1 MEPGRIRDLVD
12 VRAHPTVVRLD
23 HLDTGESEWLTD
35 SYCITTD
42 VDKYLS
48 SLRAALAK
56 PSGCGIFL
64 IGSYGAGK
72 SHFLAYVAK
81 QARAGL
87 IGDGSFKVVPVSL
100 LNYAAEA
107 RLEDIV
113 SRSLGLNPGQED
125 RRLSWSV
132 LTSGPGVILLL
143 DEVSEFLR
151 SKPTPQQFNED
162 VRFLQYMGEWAQG
175 HRFWVIAAM
184 QEQIEHAGDLE
195 HALYRKIKDR
205 YPLRFLLSPAHVR
218 DLVSKAILIKQTGY
232 AEAVEQLCSR
242 LNKAYPDSNLDLSAM
257 ASIYPVHPATLDLLE
272 EVRDRFSQARGV
284 VDFITTQLGGHPAR
298 GTQPFL
304 DSPWGSFL
312 SPDRIVDHFMDL
324 FEIQPEFLPLA
335 QRVLPHYRKNM
346 EVLFDAGPARDLAW
360 RVLKLL
366 IVTYLSPVRKGVTPT
381 EAAHWLL
388 FTAVRVD
395 PAKNIRI
402 IDRTMKKMHAESGF
416 VQEKDGRY
424 SLHVEGDGGGA
435 LEKMLARELA
445 ELQGRGDAVFE
456 LLAPTTA
463 ADVFDPFQLPRNDW
477 QMRSMRWHFHERTY
491 WVYLGDGLPTP
502 KEDPAL
508 CIRLPWG
515 ESEPAAGV
523 YTLQPSRL
531 QLGEETLELA
541 ALMRLRERPTNPDLL
556 QRLDRRIAERVALF
570 RAQVRS
576 AYLEATLTGPT
587 GKAESPLRIDTSSSV
602 QVWLEHHAQWILR
615 RTYPSFERFA
625 PSHGPLPKEAYRRFM
640 RFAADHDI
648 GVPDADEYVKLIRE
662 AYLVPMGLLQRK
674 GRDYAL
680 PARLDRNELV
690 SLLMPLVEHHPAPAV
705 VYTHL
710 ASPVYGLV
718 PDQIHLLLIFLLLH
732 GELDIVK
739 EKKSYRELFE
749 TLPTPIQ
756 YQKIVPGRALTA
768 DQLRDLQHLC
778 DALGIRAP
786 KQWTVAAQRFAV
798 QQLRDAV
805 RAYAVSIQA
814 AMLKLQQH
822 GVSEELSG
830 KLHKMLSL
838 LVSIEKGEHEL
849 QGFEHFLYEIGS
861 PARFLSLHAE
871 LSPLP
876 DRLDR
881 LLADLTRCK
890 HLFTHPAWARAQSSP
905 GAQRVAQIGSPPLID
920 DLDSAERWL
929 LDAKGAYDAYKA
941 DYTAAHS
948 AYWERPHEIMGW
960 KPPRVAASRH
970 AGLETELRDWNER
983 RERAA
988 RMICRGL
995 VNLDFQPVCTC
1006 GFDGESTPLEEELQR
1021 LERGRE
1027 KIETSLR
1034 MLFQD
1039 ETIKSRM
1046 KEWQAQGF
1054 ELTTGTL
1061 AYLDGSAAV
1070 PDIENLE
1077 LFDQHL
1083 SGLQLTAQIDLDS
1096 LFEEL
1101 RGRNWTRQ
1109 DLVAEIDRLLAR
1121 HEPARLR
1128 LRPRERESG
1137 IVLWCVEQSLRHGV
1151 PLPGGLNAGEM
1162 EELRKSIRPE
1172 WVGAEALE
1180 RLEALALG
1188 EAAEDRIAQWL
1199 IDGTLGVP
1207 ADGRDSG
1214 RAGGRATGRA
1224 SGLVEAALEMTSP
1237 TRPGTAAGLATLAET
1252 LYGQHHRMMRIAEPR
1267 WLDRLD
1273 ALANSVLAE
1282 APESLPALL
1291 NDRQQTQWLILD
1303 CLGLPLLSA
1312 LRAEL
1317 PALLPSWRVDA
1328 ESTALV
1334 STETTTA
1341 AFFRDLVGAGHNH
1354 PLTKIDVVD
1363 RLLHERFLRFEDLR
1377 RVAAAELRIACR
1389 SLARTLDP
1397 SAPITLFADH
1407 GFRIARDGRSYSHG
1421 GSSMIERLVPVISLV
1436 PLT

>member
-1 MEPGRIRDLVD
+1 MEPRRIRDLVD

-23 HLDTGESEWLTD
+23 HLDGGESEWITE

-48 SLRAALAK
+48 SLRAAIAK

-81 QARAGL
+81 QARVGL
-87 IGDGSFKVVPVSL
+87 IGDGSLKVVAVSL
-100 LNYAAEA
+100 LNYAADA

-113 SRSLGLNPGQED
+113 CGALGLRPGQED
-125 RRLSWSV
+125 RRLSWSA
-132 LTSGPGVILLL
+132 LTSGPRVILLL

-151 SKPTPQQFNED
+151 SKPTPQLFNED
-162 VRFLQYMGEWAQG
+162 VRFLQYIGEWAQG

-218 DLVSKAILIKQTGY
+218 DLVSKAILIKQPGY

-242 LNKAYPDSNLDLSAM
+242 LKKAYPDSNLDLPAM
-257 ASIYPVHPATLDLLE
+257 ASIYPVHPVTLDLLE

-284 VDFITTQLGGHPAR
+284 VDFITTQLAGQATR
-298 GTQPFL
+298 GIQPFL
-304 DSPWGSFL
+304 DGPWGSFL

-346 EVLFDAGPARDLAW
+346 DAMFETEPARELAW

-366 IVTYLSPVRKGVTPT
+366 IVTYLSPVRKGVSPT

-388 FTAVRVD
+388 FTTARVD

-402 IDRTMKKMHAESGF
+402 IDRTMKNMHAESDF
-416 VQEKDGRY
+416 VQEKNGRY
-424 SLHVEGDGGGA
+424 SLHLEGDGGGA

-463 ADVFDPFQLPRNDW
+463 ADVFNPFQLPRNEW
-477 QMRSMRWHFHERTY
+477 QMRSLRWHFHERTY
-491 WVYLGDGLPTP
+491 WVYLGDGVPPP
-502 KEDPAL
+502 KEDCAL

-515 ESEPAAGV
+515 ESEPAPGV
-523 YTLQPSRL
+523 YMLQPARL
-531 QLGEETLELA
+531 TLGEETLELA
-541 ALMRLRERPTNPDLL
+541 ALLRLRERPMNPDLL

-576 AYLEATLTGPT
+576 AYLEATITAPT
-587 GKAESPLRIDTSSSV
+587 GKAESPLRIDTSSSL
-602 QVWLEHHAQWILR
+602 QLWLEHHAQWILR

-640 RFAADHDI
+640 RFAAEHDI

-674 GRDYAL
+674 GQDYSL

-718 PDQIHLLLIFLLLH
+718 PDQIHLLLIFLLLY

-756 YQKIVPGRALTA
+756 YGKIVPGRALTA

-778 DALGIRAP
+778 DALGVRVP

-798 QQLRDAV
+798 QQLREVARAQSV
-805 RAYAVSIQA
+805 RFQSAL
-814 AMLKLQQH
+814 LKLQQY

-830 KLHKMLSL
+830 KLHKMLAQL
-838 LVSIEKGEHEL
+838 AAIEKGEHEL

-876 DRLDR
+876 DRIDR
-881 LLADLTRCK
+881 LLAELTRCK
-890 HLFTHPAWARAQSSP
+890 HLFTHPAWARTERAE
-905 GAQRVAQIGSPPLID
+905 RVARAGQIGSPPLID

-941 DYTAAHS
+941 DYTAAHG
-948 AYWERPHEIMGW
+948 AFWDRPREIMSW
-960 KPPRVAASRH
+960 TPPRVAASKH
-970 AGLETELRDWNER
+970 AGLEAELRDWNDR

-988 RMICRGL
+988 RMVCHGL

-1006 GFDGESTPLEEELQR
+1006 GFDGESAPLEEELQR
-1021 LERGRE
+1021 LQTGRE

-1039 ETIKSRM
+1039 ESIKSRM
-1046 KEWQAQGF
+1046 REWQAQGF

-1070 PDIENLE
+1070 PDIENLA
-1077 LFDQHL
+1077 LFDQHM
-1083 SGLQLTAQIDLDS
+1083 SGLQLTAQIDIDT

-1101 RGRNWTRQ
+1101 RGRSWSRQ

-1121 HEPARLR
+1121 YEPSRLR
-1128 LRPRERESG
+1128 VQPRERDSG

-1151 PLPGGLNAGEM
+1151 PLPGGLNALEIG
-1162 EELRKSIRPE
+1162 ELRKSIRPE
-1172 WVGAEALE
+1172 WVSAETLE
-1180 RLEALALG
+1180 RLESLALG
-1188 EAAEDRIAQWL
+1188 EAAEESIVQWL
-1199 IDGTLGVP
+1199 IDGTLGLPAGRRVP
-1207 ADGRDSG
+1207 
-1214 RAGGRATGRA
+1214 
-1224 SGLVEAALEMTSP
+1224 GLVQAAIEVASP
-1237 TRPGTAAGLATLAET
+1237 TRPGTAAELATLAET

-1267 WLDRLD
+1267 WLDCLD
-1273 ALANSVLAE
+1273 NLANSVLAE
-1282 APESLPALL
+1282 APDSLPALL

-1312 LRAEL
+1312 LHAEL
-1317 PALLPSWRVDA
+1317 PALLPSWRVEA
-1328 ESTALV
+1328 ESTAIV

-1389 SLARTLDP
+1389 SLTRSLDP

-1407 GFRIARDGRSYSHG
+1407 GFRIARDGRSYTHG
-1421 GSSMIERLVPVISLV
+1421 GASMIERLVPVISLV